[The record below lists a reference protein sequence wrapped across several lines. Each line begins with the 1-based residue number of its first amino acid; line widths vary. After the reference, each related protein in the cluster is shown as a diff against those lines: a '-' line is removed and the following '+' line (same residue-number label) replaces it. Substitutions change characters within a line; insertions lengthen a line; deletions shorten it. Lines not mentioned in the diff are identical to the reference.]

1 MYLVGEQSA
10 YAEEWITRLQ
20 GLPSRLLE
28 GAPASDSPLELSA
41 GTLLGSHIR
50 PDQLYLIEAG
60 LVQVALNDR
69 NLFYLSEG
77 DVLNLAPAPE
87 GLECRYR
94 AQAPLRL
101 VPFDRSTA
109 LAHIGAAGKS
119 ELLADYLGGHA
130 WLLAEAVT
138 RLKQPEY
145 RSASGFKHVATGEV
159 LIRQGDE
166 PDHVFIIIDGH
177 AEVFVDGLKV
187 GDVAKEEIFGAMAVF
202 TEEKRTATVIAS
214 TACTVMMIP
223 KDQFLAMTQSNPKIA
238 HSLIESMAKK
248 INVLNR
254 QLTGSGLEPQ

>member
-20 GLPSRLLE
+20 ELPSRLLE
-28 GAPASDSPLELSA
+28 GAAPCDSPLDIS
-41 GTLLGSHIR
+41 
-50 PDQLYLIEAG
+50 PDTPLFAHTQPHQLYLIEAG
-60 LVQVALNDR
+60 LVQVSLNDR

-77 DVLNLAPAPE
+77 DMLNLAPSPK
-87 GLECRYR
+87 GVDCRYR
-94 AQAPLRL
+94 AQAQLRL
-101 VPFDRSTA
+101 IPYDRQAA
-109 LAHIGAAGKS
+109 LAHIGTSGKA
-119 ELLADYLGGHA
+119 ELLAEYLGGHA
-130 WLLAEAVT
+130 WLLAQAIT

-145 RSASGFKHVATGEV
+145 RSASGFKHVAAGEV

-214 TACTVMMIP
+214 TACTVMLIP

-248 INVLNR
+248 INTLNR
-254 QLTGSGLEPQ
+254 QLTGSGLEGQ

>member
-1 MYLVGEQSA
+1 MYVVGEQSA
-10 YAEEWITRLQ
+10 YAEEWINRLQ
-20 GLPSRLLE
+20 GIPAQLLDDTQPE
-28 GAPASDSPLELSA
+28 GEALEVPA
-41 GTLLGSHIR
+41 GTSLDAHLEAGR
-50 PDQLYLIEAG
+50 LYLIEAG
-60 LVQVALNDR
+60 LVHVSLNER
-69 NLFYLSEG
+69 SLFYLSEG
-77 DVLNLAPAPE
+77 DLLNLAPAPV
-87 GLECRYR
+87 GFNCQYQ
-94 AQAPLRL
+94 AAAPLRL
-101 VPFDRSTA
+101 VSYDRDNA
-109 LAHIGAAGKS
+109 LAQVCANGRGA
-119 ELLADYLGGHA
+119 LLADYLGGHA

-145 RSASGFKHVATGEV
+145 RSASGFKHVAAGEV

-214 TACTVMMIP
+214 TACTVMLIP
-223 KDQFLAMTQSNPKIA
+223 KDQFLAMTQSNPRIA

-254 QLTGSGLEPQ
+254 QLTSPGLDGQ